1 VINLI
6 LLTCGPGVIKTG
18 VGNPL
23 HFDLQNQGPVL
34 VHELI
39 IDESLWDQQ
48 EE

>member
-1 VINLI
+1 LI
-6 LLTCGPGVIKTG
+6 LLTFGPWVIKKG

-39 IDESLWDQQ
+39 IYESLCDHLD
-48 EE
+48 E